1 MKPATT
7 ISGIVLLLIAVGH
20 LLRAVGGWTVTIDG
34 FVVPIWISAVAT
46 VLFALLGALTFREQR
61 A

>member
-7 ISGIVLLLIAVGH
+7 ISGIVLLLIALGH
-20 LLRAVGGWTVTIDG
+20 LVRAVSGWPLTIDG
-34 FVVPIWISAVAT
+34 FAVPIWVSAVVT
-46 VLFALLGALTFREQR
+46 VLFALLGGLTFREQR